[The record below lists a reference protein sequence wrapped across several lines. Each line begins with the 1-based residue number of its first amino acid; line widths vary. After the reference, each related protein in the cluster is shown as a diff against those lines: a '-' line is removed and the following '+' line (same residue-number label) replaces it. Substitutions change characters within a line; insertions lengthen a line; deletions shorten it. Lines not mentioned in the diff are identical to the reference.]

1 MPEIPLPAASGPSYH
16 EDMTFRQIKA
26 TRHGYEN
33 PCSLSGDAML
43 REASQPR
50 TGMVAM

>member
-1 MPEIPLPAASGPSYH
+1 MPEIPLPVASGASYH
-16 EDMTFRQIKA
+16 KDMTFRQIKA

-43 REASQPR
+43 RAASQPG